1 MAWIPVAAAGISA
14 AGSLGAA
21 MMSRSGA
28 REANASNVNLNAE
41 NRAWQER
48 MSGSEVQRRVA
59 DLKAA
64 GLNPML
70 AYSGSASTPSTS
82 PAQVENVEAES
93 SRHLSSGVSSA
104 AALAS
109 TLKLQAEQAKAVA
122 AQGDASAAQAAK
134 TRLETLLLAPSE
146 PFSAKNAEIQHRMLK
161 SQLDNLNATFDN
173 IVEQTAG
180 LMDENERKRQMFIL
194 QKDYQSYLNKA
205 AELGIPE
212 AQAEADFYR
221 TLGPGSKTIGLFREL
236 LELRKGVK

>member
-1 MAWIPVAAAGISA
+1 MAWVPAVAAGISA
-14 AGSLGAA
+14 VGSLGAA

-70 AYSGSASTPSTS
+70 GYTGSASTPSTS

-93 SRHLSSGVSSA
+93 SRHLASGVSSA
-104 AALAS
+104 AALYSA
-109 TLKLQAEQAKAVA
+109 LRFQKEQTKAVA
-122 AQGDASAAQAAK
+122 AQADASAAQAEK
-134 TRLETLLLAPSE
+134 TRMETRILGGPAV
-146 PFSAKNAEIQHRMLK
+146 FSAQNAEIQHRTLK
-161 SQLDNLNATFDN
+161 SQLDNLNVAFDKA
-173 IVEQTAG
+173 VEETAG
-180 LMDENERKRQMFIL
+180 LQDENERKRQLFPL
-194 QKDYQSYLNKA
+194 LKDYQKYLTRA

-212 AQAEADFYR
+212 AQAQADFFKSM
-221 TLGPGSKTIGLFREL
+221 GPGSKVIGLFREL